1 MSDMLQ
7 DFNNGLE
14 KARKRL
20 ADSQQAQPPS
30 ENTTHT
36 VRIQNKTDIAHQ
48 RQDLQAF
55 TETFREI
62 TTALITEQKYSDKE
76 TLLEP
81 SSVRDQY
88 FPMELQLSIS
98 PYTSDVADLLEHN
111 EHECTSYLRYEF
123 TIGNDNN
130 IEISA
135 FLSTSQPNDFMFI
148 NHGRAPENL
157 QYFSQTPEQ
166 GIAIALQDIEDAV
179 KLLQEWQAVQETRDY
194 TDARKILTEQALHRV
209 NNKSEETTK
218 RDRKNKASLTS

>member
-14 KARKRL
+14 KARQRL
-20 ADSQQAQPPS
+20 ADAQQDKPPS
-30 ENTTHT
+30 ANSAHT
-36 VRIQNKTDIAHQ
+36 VQLQNKTDLAQQ
-48 RQDLQAF
+48 RQDLHVF

-62 TTALITEQKYSDKE
+62 TTALITEQKYSGRE

-111 EHECTSYLRYEF
+111 EHECTSYLRFEF
-123 TIGNDNN
+123 TMDNDDN
-130 IEISA
+130 IKISA

-166 GIAIALQDIEDAV
+166 GIAISLEDIEDAV
-179 KLLQEWQAVQETRDY
+179 RLLQEWQAVQETRDY
-194 TDARKILTEQALHRV
+194 TGARKILSEQALNRM
-209 NNKSEETTK
+209 NNKGEETTI
-218 RDRKNKASLTS
+218 RNRKNKASLTS